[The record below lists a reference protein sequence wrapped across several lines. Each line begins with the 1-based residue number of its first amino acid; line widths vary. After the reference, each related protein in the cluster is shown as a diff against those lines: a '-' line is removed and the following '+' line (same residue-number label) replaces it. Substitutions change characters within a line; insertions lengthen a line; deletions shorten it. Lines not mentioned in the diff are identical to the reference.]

1 MIKIKF
7 IFWYDYDDPF
17 TIKEEIKEFNK
28 WDEVLKY
35 AEDECDYLFDNT
47 NFPYIV
53 YSYDVIDDGGIR
65 DD

>member
-7 IFWYDYDDPF
+7 TFWYDYDNPY
-17 TIKEEIKEFNK
+17 TIKEEVKEFNK

-47 NFPYIV
+47 NLPYIL
-53 YSYDVIDDGGIR
+53 YHYDVIDDGSAKN
-65 DD
+65 D